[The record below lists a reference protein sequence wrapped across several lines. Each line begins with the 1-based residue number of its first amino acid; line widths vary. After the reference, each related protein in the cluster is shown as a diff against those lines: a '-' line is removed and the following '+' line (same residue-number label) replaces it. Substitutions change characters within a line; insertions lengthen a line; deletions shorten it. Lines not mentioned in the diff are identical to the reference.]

1 MRPSP
6 LAETYFRFLRLSAA
20 VEDLHAHEELD
31 ANHKALFEVVAL
43 HWSQGQPLS
52 VRDTIGQTSLGSPA
66 TLHKRL
72 QRLIA
77 MDFLKS
83 EALDTDRRTKFV
95 SPSEKGMD
103 YVHRLG
109 DHLIKSQTLTE

>member
-20 VEDLHAHEELD
+20 VEDLHAHEEFD

-43 HWSQGQPLS
+43 HWSKDQPLT
-52 VRDTIGQTSLGSPA
+52 VRDAIGQTTLGSPA

-77 MDFLKS
+77 LDLVKA
-83 EALDTDRRTKFV
+83 EALETDRRTKFV
-95 SPSEKGMD
+95 SPTDKGLK
-103 YVHRLG
+103 YAHQLG
-109 DHLIKSQTLTE
+109 DKLIQSLN